1 MFFLNYAQ
9 MSKFIF
15 LKTKRLLL
23 VALVLVLS
31 LFTVSCPNLAEVPSI
46 LQVPSAIQWR
56 EDTFNAVSLG

>member
-1 MFFLNYAQ
+1 

-23 VALVLVLS
+23 LLLVVVVVLVLLL
-31 LFTVSCPNLAEVPSI
+31 LFTVSSPNLAEIPSI